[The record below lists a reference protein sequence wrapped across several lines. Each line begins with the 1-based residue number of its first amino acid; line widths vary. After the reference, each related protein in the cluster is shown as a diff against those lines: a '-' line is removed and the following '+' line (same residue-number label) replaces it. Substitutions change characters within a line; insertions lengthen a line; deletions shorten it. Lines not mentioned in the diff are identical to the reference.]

1 MDRAGN
7 LFSERRL
14 QECLQEVKG
23 ATPAE
28 LIRGAVR
35 VVKQFAAGAEQS
47 DDITALAIQ
56 YRL

>member
-1 MDRAGN
+1 VK
-7 LFSERRL
+7 
-14 QECLQEVKG
+14 EV
-23 ATPAE
+23 APAE

-56 YRL
+56 YRLS

>member
-1 MDRAGN
+1 MPAT
-7 LFSERRL
+7 FSRSVACRNAYK
-14 QECLQEVKG
+14 ECKEV
-23 ATPAE
+23 APAE

-56 YRL
+56 YRLS